1 MARRRD
7 FRIGLDI
14 GSNCIKMVS
23 YHLDSTKTSRLAR
36 LWLADLIAEETIK
49 RPMDASETLFEE
61 TLAGWIEGTPY
72 KKASVRLCLS
82 ASEGNL
88 FVVTIPQVGLEDLEN
103 TLFWELRPLLSQSV
117 ENYRYVYQVLSR
129 ERKQMTLLVGLYEKK
144 RLERVLRILKKVGIR
159 PDVVETDTLAAV
171 DLFLKELDEIDKPL
185 GFLQLGANHSSY
197 AILSPDAHPR
207 FLFIPFGGNK
217 LTEITAKDK
226 GIPFSKAESVRRAAG
241 EKQRKKRKKQS
252 GDVQHIDEMIGD
264 LSRTI
269 VRFNAHYREKT
280 GQKLSKIYMTGGLL
294 NDPVIAEAVSISP
307 SSFRVPSEFWDP
319 LENYF
324 PQELIE
330 PHYSYHF
337 ASALGLALR

>member
-7 FRIGLDI
+7 FRIALDI
-14 GSNCIKMVS
+14 GGNCIKMVS
-23 YHLDSTKTSRLAR
+23 YHLDSTKTSRLSR
-36 LWLADLIAEETIK
+36 LWLTDLIAEETIK
-49 RPMDASETLFEE
+49 RPADASEALFEE
-61 TLAGWIEGTPY
+61 AFAGWIKDTPY

-82 ASEGNL
+82 ASESNL
-88 FVVTIPQVGLEDLEN
+88 FVVTLPHVGIEDLDKA
-103 TLFWELRPLLSQSV
+103 LFWELRPLLSQPV
-117 ENYRYVYQVLSR
+117 ENYRYVYQVLSH
-129 ERKQMTLLVGLYEKK
+129 EKKQITLLVGLYEKN
-144 RLERVLRILKKVGIR
+144 RLERVLRILKKVGMR

-185 GFLQLGANHSSY
+185 GFLQLGANHSNY
-197 AILSPDAHPR
+197 AILSPDDHPH

-217 LTEITAKDK
+217 LTEMIAKDK
-226 GIPFSKAESVRRAAG
+226 GISFSKAETVRRAAG
-241 EKQRKKRKKQS
+241 KKKTGKKKT
-252 GDVQHIDEMIGD
+252 GDIKYIDEMIGD

-294 NDPVIAEAVSISP
+294 NDPIIAKAVSGKR
-307 SSFRVPSEFWDP
+307 SSFQVPSEFWDP

-330 PHYSYHF
+330 PNYSYHF
-337 ASALGLALR
+337 TSALGLALR